1 MYANSRLSEQLAL
14 LATLD
19 PVSQGAATVTT
30 GWVDARKF
38 AEHHS
43 PSSAWA

>member
-1 MYANSRLSEQLAL
+1 MYLNEKQSEAMAL

-30 GWVDARKF
+30 GWPRKGRL
-38 AEHHS
+38 
-43 PSSAWA
+43 P